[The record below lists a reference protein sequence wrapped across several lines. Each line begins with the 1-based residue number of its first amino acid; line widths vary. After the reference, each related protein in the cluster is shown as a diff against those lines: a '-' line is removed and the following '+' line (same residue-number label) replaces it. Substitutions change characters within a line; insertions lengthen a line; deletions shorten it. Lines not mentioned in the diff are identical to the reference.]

1 VQRRYVTTT
10 QAAEELGIPASTL
23 RHWILKYDLRP
34 ADRTLGGH
42 YRWDVDDLRRQIEA
56 LKRRVDFSED

>member
-1 VQRRYVTTT
+1 VTQRYVTTT
-10 QAAEELGIPASTL
+10 QAAAELGVGASTL
-23 RHWILKYDLRP
+23 RGWILKYNLRP

-56 LKRRVDFSED
+56 LKRRGALAEE